1 MFYIFSNSSIENEF
15 RPKEDRDK
23 EFSCFLFDRMH
34 ILILTSWNFFKVKRG
49 EKLFYMLY
57 ALLSLRLSAS
67 FDCACLLNFRII
79 NHFLELWLYYYIDTP
94 IILHDN
100 LS

>member
-49 EKLFYMLY
+49 EKLVDVVD
-57 ALLSLRLSAS
+57 AL
-67 FDCACLLNFRII
+67 
-79 NHFLELWLYYYIDTP
+79 
-94 IILHDN
+94 
-100 LS
+100 